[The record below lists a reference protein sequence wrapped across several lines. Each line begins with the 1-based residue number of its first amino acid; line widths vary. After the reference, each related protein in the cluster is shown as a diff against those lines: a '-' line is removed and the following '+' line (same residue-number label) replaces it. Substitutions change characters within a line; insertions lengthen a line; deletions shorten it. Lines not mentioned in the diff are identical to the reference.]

1 MPDESIESLKKQ
13 IGVLEQKL
21 ALYEKDPSKRG
32 YFSLQRMV
40 NQQIDLMNEFNLRKE
55 VDTDP
60 KDSKKYDRV
69 KGIWE
74 GLKEMLID
82 LKTLKAEM
90 RISSSDDIDDGVPFI
105 ERVAETRK

>member
-1 MPDESIESLKKQ
+1 MPEETIEDYKKK
-13 IGVLEQKL
+13 ISVLEQKV
-21 ALYEKDPSKRG
+21 ALYEKDPYKRG

-74 GLKEMLID
+74 GLKEMLLD
-82 LKTLKAEM
+82 LKTLKGEM
-90 RISSSDDIDDGVPFI
+90 KISSSDDLDDGVPFI